1 MTDFEQCHDRYMQEL
16 QSILPNVSPEL
27 THGIIHLQRKLQ
39 SESIPEPHVI
49 LYIEYNGTANLNQ
62 KIYELREKHY
72 LEVSNTDKKNTVKAT
87 SRMTADKLKRIASDN
102 DIVLVT
108 GEASPVVRS

>member
-1 MTDFEQCHDRYMQEL
+1 MTNFDQCYDRYMQEL

-27 THGIIHLQRKLQ
+27 THNIIHLQRKLQ
-39 SESIPEPHVI
+39 AESISEPHVI
-49 LYIEYNGTANLNQ
+49 LYIEYNEGANSDH

-72 LEVSNTDKKNTVKAT
+72 LEVSNTDKKNTVKAA
-87 SRMTADKLKRIASDN
+87 SRMTADKLKMIASDD